1 MNEKL
6 NYEVGDIV
14 KLKKTHPCGSSQWEI
29 LRVGADFRLK
39 CMGCGHQI
47 MIARRLVEKNTRGL
61 PRQKRIPK
69 QPPPGD
75 TAKSVIKM
83 KENKKTSCICPG
95 NLLK

>member
-61 PRQKRIPK
+61 TK
-69 QPPPGD
+69 
-75 TAKSVIKM
+75 AKEDSFIKM